1 MENELI
7 KSTIRVGNSA
17 GVLLPKEFLN
27 TQVKIILQ
35 PLNIEKDILDILLQE
50 KVLPKVLGVYL
61 TGSYARNEQTI
72 ESDIDVLV
80 ITDGLNDRIEKGKYD
95 LMLVSKELV
104 DEKMRKNI
112 FPLIPMMIEAKA
124 IINKELLSKYIKTPL
139 TIKNLK
145 WHIDTTKSAMRVV
158 KEYIKLAKETKEK
171 VMNAASYSLILR
183 LRTIYLINCLKK
195 NKLWTKKEFLSL
207 IKKTAGSLTAYEE
220 YLKIKAG
227 DRKIK
232 DKLPIKEAENLM
244 NYNNNKIQEIE
255 KWAKKK
261 RKQERKD

>member
-7 KSTIRVGNSA
+7 KPTIRVGNSA

-50 KVLPKVLGVYL
+50 KILPKVLGVYL

-80 ITDGLNDRIEKGKYD
+80 ITNDLNDRIEKGKYNF
-95 LMLVSKELV
+95 MLVSKELV

-112 FPLIPMMIEAKA
+112 FPLIPMMIEAKP

-158 KEYIKLAKETKEK
+158 EKSIEISKELEINESD
-171 VMNAASYSLILR
+171 ASAYSLILR
-183 LRTIYLINCLKK
+183 LRTIYLINCLRK
-195 NKLWTKKEFLSL
+195 NKLWVKKEFLNL
-207 IKKTAGSLTAYEE
+207 IKKISGSLIAYEE
-220 YLKIKAG
+220 YLKVKAG
-227 DRKIK
+227 NQKIK
-232 DKLPIKEAENLM
+232 DRLPIKEAERLM
-244 NYNNNKIQEIE
+244 NYNKKKIREIE
-255 KWAKKK
+255 KWIKEKK
-261 RKQERKD
+261 D